1 MRSFAAV
8 VALCVSVAAPL
19 LACSTEP
26 QPEADPGACQEL
38 KACCAGLPEGQKKKD
53 CSQLVPTSTS
63 GNLCRANVQTYCGD
77 GGAVGITDASSEGGA
92 TASDGGGGSA
102 DCPALKKQCESCAS
116 ANGKSSCESLVNQDD
131 ATACKAAL
139 DQQLFGA
146 EGSACQQ

>member
-1 MRSFAAV
+1 MRSSAAV
-8 VALCVSVAAPL
+8 IAVGLSVAAPL

-26 QPEADPGACQEL
+26 QPEADPGACQEF

-53 CSQLVPTSTS
+53 CNQLVPSSTS

-77 GGAVGITDASSEGGA
+77 AGAGKLDASSEGGPS
-92 TASDGGGGSA
+92 ASDGGGGSP
-102 DCPALKKQCESCAS
+102 DCATLKKQCESCAS
-116 ANGKSSCESLVNQDD
+116 ANGKSSCDSLVNQDD
-131 ATACKAAL
+131 GAACKAAL